1 MLNFRKHIKNATLQ
15 ETILDEHPVTNNV
28 GDVYPK
34 KLDSFIKDSFPGQKK
49 IREMEE
55 DRNIEKIQKRV
66 VNIMGPLSQTRMEV
80 DSMKD
85 STPEVDFHGLTQA
98 LEQAIVLVGQV
109 AHSITYHRQ
118 IKILNAL
125 LKKTRK
131 VSNVNQ
137 EAFYN
142 QSTRSYKS
150 DIGFNFYIRKEPSLA
165 IQKIPH

>member
-1 MLNFRKHIKNATLQ
+1 M
-15 ETILDEHPVTNNV
+15 DEHPVTNNV

-66 VNIMGPLSQTRMEV
+66 VNIMGPLSQTQMGV

-85 STPEVDFHGLTQA
+85 STPSEVDFHGLTQA
-98 LEQAIVLVGQV
+98 LEQAIVLVGQA
-109 AHSITYHRQ
+109 AHSITYHRR

-150 DIGFNFYIRKEPSLA
+150 DIGFNFYI
-165 IQKIPH
+165 